1 MTITEMPDL
10 EALRLA
16 ILEANLELDDAQKHL
31 AETIALL
38 DQRDRSDKIMITA
51 AMRTSLA
58 RVVEAQ
64 RKLQSLGLT

>member
-10 EALRLA
+10 ESLRLA
-16 ILEANLELDDAQKHL
+16 LLEANLELDDAQKHL